1 MFVVT
6 AHGARFCSHGMEG
19 PPHGAA
25 VDGEMAMRRYA
36 VPVLLSLAFA
46 AHAGSAT
53 LRVGSQVLTVG
64 DSAARV
70 VELLGK
76 PAYKSHKKTTPSGRS
91 VRTGKKNSRR
101 KTTTSA
107 DAGGEQWQYRRGDRV
122 TIIVIADGKVS
133 AIEDHGR

>member
-1 MFVVT
+1 
-6 AHGARFCSHGMEG
+6 
-19 PPHGAA
+19 
-25 VDGEMAMRRYA
+25 MRRY
-36 VPVLLSLAFA
+36 VVLALLPLAFA
-46 AHAGSAT
+46 AHAGSST

-76 PAYKSHKKTTPSGRS
+76 PSYKSHKKAAPSGKS
-91 VRTGKKNSRR
+91 VRTGKKSTRR
-101 KTTTSA
+101 KTSA
-107 DAGGEQWQYRRGDRV
+107 SGDAGGEQWQYRRGDRV

>member
-1 MFVVT
+1 MD
-6 AHGARFCSHGMEG
+6 EL
-19 PPHGAA
+19 PQEAA
-25 VDGEMAMRRYA
+25 IDGEMIMRRFM
-36 VPVLLSLAFA
+36 VLVLLSLPFA
-46 AHAGSAT
+46 AHAASAT

-76 PAYKSHKKTTPSGRS
+76 PSYKSHKKAAASSGRA
-91 VRTGKKNSRR
+91 RAGKKNGGR
-101 KTTTSA
+101 KNTTPR
-107 DAGGEQWQYRRGDRV
+107 DEGGEQWQYRRGDRV

>member
-1 MFVVT
+1 MD
-6 AHGARFCSHGMEG
+6 E
-19 PPHGAA
+19 PPHEAA
-25 VDGEMAMRRYA
+25 IDGEAIMRRYM
-36 VPVLLSLAFA
+36 VVLLLSLTVA

-76 PAYKSHKKTTPSGRS
+76 PSYKSHKKAAASSGSTRSGKKSGR
-91 VRTGKKNSRR
+91 R
-101 KTTTSA
+101 KSTTSHDEA
-107 DAGGEQWQYRRGDRV
+107 GEQWQYRRGDRV